1 MPQMSNTEH
10 INFTREAF
18 LHPINLG
25 FLFTAA
31 LTAFFVNDI
40 GMLANFTF
48 TMAIGI
54 ELVYLGVVPKTDIFQ
69 MKVVQR
75 IQKSKTQN
83 LEERELFYNL
93 DAKSQKRFLVL
104 KHISDKIQLN
114 FKKFPY
120 TSQGLIKNIQN
131 KIDELLSNY
140 VVMLDSYER
149 YHAYIKA
156 TQQGALDKE
165 INDLEH
171 EIESVES
178 DKLRQIKSR
187 RLVIIQ
193 KRKEKLITA
202 RERLQICESQLE
214 TMEDALRY
222 IYEQSITMTNPE
234 QIGFQLDNLLNDV
247 EETVTIVEDLDD
259 DLLPGY
265 NLLEKMDKLEDE
277 IITSEVKAKER
288 S

>member
-93 DAKSQKRFLVL
+93 DVKSQKRFLVL
-104 KHISDKIQLN
+104 KHISDKIQIN

-120 TSQGLIKNIQN
+120 TSQGLIKNIQS
-131 KIDELLSNY
+131 KINELLSNY
-140 VVMLDSYER
+140 VLMLDSYER
-149 YHAYIKA
+149 YQTYIKA

-165 INDLEH
+165 IQDLEH
-171 EIESVES
+171 EIEVVES
-178 DKLRQIKSR
+178 DKLRQIKAR

-247 EETVTIVEDLDD
+247 EETVTIVEDLED

-277 IITSEVKAKER
+277 IISSEVKVKQR